1 MYANVRDELALAVMA
16 RDLSDT
22 EVARELGK
30 HPRTI
35 QRWCKAGALPGARKL
50 GRSWRIPA
58 ADVRATRVAQANG
71 ADDVERELRAAR
83 VVCEQ
88 LKQEM
93 DVAIDRRAAPVER
106 NWRRIARELEKLHRA
121 LGGLPS
127 RPDEVPGFLAAEP
140 ARARASRR

>member
-1 MYANVRDELALAVMA
+1 MYANVRERATLAVMA
-16 RDLSDT
+16 RDLSDR

-35 QRWCKAGALPGARKL
+35 QRWCLAGDLPGARKV
-50 GRSWRIPA
+50 GCRWRIPA
-58 ADVRATRVAQANG
+58 ADVRATRVGEDGG

-88 LKQEM
+88 LRQEM
-93 DVAIDRRAAPVER
+93 EVAIDRRAPVER
-106 NWRRIARELEKLHRA
+106 NWRSIARELEKLHQG

-127 RPDEVPGFLAAEP
+127 RPDEVPSFLAAQP
-140 ARARASRR
+140 TRARASRR